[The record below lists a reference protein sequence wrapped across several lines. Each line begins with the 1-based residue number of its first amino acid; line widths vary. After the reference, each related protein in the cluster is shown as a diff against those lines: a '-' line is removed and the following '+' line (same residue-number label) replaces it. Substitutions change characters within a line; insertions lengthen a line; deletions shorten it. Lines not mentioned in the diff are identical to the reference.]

1 MQGRYRVAPET
12 QSRPERLRSASV
24 LAALCAALWLERSL
38 ATMSVASC
46 AALTASCFGMT
57 SIESANLGD
66 GSGGAIRGR
75 GVVMVRVRGV

>member
-1 MQGRYRVAPET
+1 
-12 QSRPERLRSASV
+12 
-24 LAALCAALWLERSL
+24 
-38 ATMSVASC
+38 MSFASC